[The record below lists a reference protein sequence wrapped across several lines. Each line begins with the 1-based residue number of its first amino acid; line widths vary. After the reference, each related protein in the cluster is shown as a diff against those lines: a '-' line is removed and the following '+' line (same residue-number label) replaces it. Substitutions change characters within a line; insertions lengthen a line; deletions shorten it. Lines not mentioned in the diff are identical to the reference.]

1 LNVFDNGGPNAFIGC
16 PAVHDPQASGIIL
29 GKKELIEC
37 CALNAFPNQNSIGRT
52 MKVGKEEIA
61 GLVVALERVLKHDF
75 ATDLERWEQQVQTVV
90 DALRDIPGVGVER
103 VFDRPE
109 DSELH
114 PVPIPRAWIELHC
127 ADVQKRLLH
136 ELETGDPAISVRQVG
151 KTVVAIALQT
161 SCGKV
166 RIRWSR
172 SAADSAA
179 ARCTKSGGIAPV
191 IPERWRM
198 CCTRVHR

>member
-1 LNVFDNGGPNAFIGC
+1 MLRPKRVPKPEFHRPYHEGGKGG
-16 PAVHDPQASGIIL
+16 DRRTSGGT
-29 GKKELIEC
+29 GKSPEARI
-37 CALNAFPNQNSIGRT
+37 
-52 MKVGKEEIA
+52 
-61 GLVVALERVLKHDF
+61 

-136 ELETGDPAISVRQVG
+136 ELEMGDPAISVRQVG